1 MAPGG
6 QAAQEGLPERK
17 LESVQLPTV
26 WNPRGARS
34 RRTARE
40 RGTAGAEETSGAA
53 PRAGPQG
60 ALRRR
65 PEVGQP
71 CGHQKASVEPGKWSK
86 ANRRCGRQEKRER
99 GRGLSGS
106 GSGAARRAAEE
117 TRAEWSG
124 ARGGQSRVPGRRG
137 ECRARR
143 KARGG
148 SPGAKAGPAGATA
161 SLPVS
166 GCLFLA
172 ADIFAIAS
180 IANPDWINTG
190 ESAGA
195 LTVGLVRQCQTI
207 HGRDRTCIP
216 PRLPPEWV
224 TTLFFIIMGII
235 SLTVTCGLL
244 VASHWRREATKYA
257 RWIAFTGMIL
267 FCMAALI
274 FPIGFYINEVGGQP
288 YKLPNNTVVG
298 SSYVLFVLSIFF
310 TIVGLLFAGKVCLP
324 G

>member
-1 MAPGG
+1 MG
-6 QAAQEGLPERK
+6 
-17 LESVQLPTV
+17 
-26 WNPRGARS
+26 
-34 RRTARE
+34 
-40 RGTAGAEETSGAA
+40 
-53 PRAGPQG
+53 
-60 ALRRR
+60 
-65 PEVGQP
+65 EV
-71 CGHQKASVEPGKWSK
+71 
-86 ANRRCGRQEKRER
+86 
-99 GRGLSGS
+99 
-106 GSGAARRAAEE
+106 
-117 TRAEWSG
+117 
-124 ARGGQSRVPGRRG
+124 G
-137 ECRARR
+137 ECRGCGNLCSSPAQCALPPPWLCGFLGNGRR
-143 KARGG
+143 VAQ
-148 SPGAKAGPAGATA
+148 PAGPDWDLQVGRGRRCLRTNVERHG
-161 SLPVS
+161 LP
-166 GCLFLA
+166 FLA
-172 ADIFAIAS
+172 FLSPLSLNDFVKLNCNCSAVQSNAFGDHIAY
-180 IANPDWINTG
+180 G
-190 ESAGA
+190 GCAGA

>member
-1 MAPGG
+1 M
-6 QAAQEGLPERK
+6 L
-17 LESVQLPTV
+17 LYL
-26 WNPRGARS
+26 
-34 RRTARE
+34 
-40 RGTAGAEETSGAA
+40 
-53 PRAGPQG
+53 
-60 ALRRR
+60 
-65 PEVGQP
+65 
-71 CGHQKASVEPGKWSK
+71 
-86 ANRRCGRQEKRER
+86 
-99 GRGLSGS
+99 
-106 GSGAARRAAEE
+106 
-117 TRAEWSG
+117 
-124 ARGGQSRVPGRRG
+124 VP
-137 ECRARR
+137 
-143 KARGG
+143 
-148 SPGAKAGPAGATA
+148 
-161 SLPVS
+161 
-166 GCLFLA
+166 
-172 ADIFAIAS
+172 
-180 IANPDWINTG
+180 
-190 ESAGA
+190 GA

-257 RWIAFTGMIL
+257 RWIAFTGSGVNTGVWAKAATGLKPPNLKEQLCQCFLSFSFSVIL

>member
-1 MAPGG
+1 MMKEHEDRCLKHTP
-6 QAAQEGLPERK
+6 PSSVFERLIK
-17 LESVQLPTV
+17 VHQRK
-26 WNPRGARS
+26 NP
-34 RRTARE
+34 
-40 RGTAGAEETSGAA
+40 
-53 PRAGPQG
+53 
-60 ALRRR
+60 
-65 PEVGQP
+65 
-71 CGHQKASVEPGKWSK
+71 
-86 ANRRCGRQEKRER
+86 
-99 GRGLSGS
+99 
-106 GSGAARRAAEE
+106 
-117 TRAEWSG
+117 
-124 ARGGQSRVPGRRG
+124 
-137 ECRARR
+137 
-143 KARGG
+143 
-148 SPGAKAGPAGATA
+148 
-161 SLPVS
+161 
-166 GCLFLA
+166 LFL
-172 ADIFAIAS
+172 DNSELWFAIERPS
-180 IANPDWINTG
+180 ERILKVYLPLCYVF
-190 ESAGA
+190 SGA

>member
-1 MAPGG
+1 M
-6 QAAQEGLPERK
+6 L
-17 LESVQLPTV
+17 
-26 WNPRGARS
+26 
-34 RRTARE
+34 
-40 RGTAGAEETSGAA
+40 
-53 PRAGPQG
+53 
-60 ALRRR
+60 
-65 PEVGQP
+65 
-71 CGHQKASVEPGKWSK
+71 C
-86 ANRRCGRQEKRER
+86 
-99 GRGLSGS
+99 
-106 GSGAARRAAEE
+106 
-117 TRAEWSG
+117 
-124 ARGGQSRVPGRRG
+124 
-137 ECRARR
+137 
-143 KARGG
+143 
-148 SPGAKAGPAGATA
+148 
-161 SLPVS
+161 
-166 GCLFLA
+166 CLFLSEIPQLCFTHIEISLLSESLLQA
-172 ADIFAIAS
+172 GSSKNVKGKLANANLMKESLIWGNSELWFAMERPSERILKVYLPLCYVFS
-180 IANPDWINTG
+180 
-190 ESAGA
+190 GA

-310 TIVGLLFAGKVCLP
+310 T
-324 G
+324 

>member
-1 MAPGG
+1 MKTPSL
-6 QAAQEGLPERK
+6 QQPHLLMNTHP
-17 LESVQLPTV
+17 LDPVCLTSPT
-26 WNPRGARS
+26 
-34 RRTARE
+34 
-40 RGTAGAEETSGAA
+40 
-53 PRAGPQG
+53 
-60 ALRRR
+60 
-65 PEVGQP
+65 
-71 CGHQKASVEPGKWSK
+71 H
-86 ANRRCGRQEKRER
+86 
-99 GRGLSGS
+99 
-106 GSGAARRAAEE
+106 
-117 TRAEWSG
+117 
-124 ARGGQSRVPGRRG
+124 
-137 ECRARR
+137 
-143 KARGG
+143 
-148 SPGAKAGPAGATA
+148 
-161 SLPVS
+161 
-166 GCLFLA
+166 
-172 ADIFAIAS
+172 IAS
-180 IANPDWINTG
+180 QKPSRTCTAVLA
-190 ESAGA
+190 EGA